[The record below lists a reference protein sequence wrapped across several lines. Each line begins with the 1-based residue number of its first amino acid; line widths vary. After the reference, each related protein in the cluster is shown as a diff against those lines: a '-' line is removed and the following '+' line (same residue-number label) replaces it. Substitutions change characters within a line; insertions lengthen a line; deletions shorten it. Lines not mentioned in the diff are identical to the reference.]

1 MKHDPVLMMQ
11 LPFISV
17 WCAGAVG
24 LWWIAPATFIVENVT
39 LIVFKSDY
47 LLKNIPDYFTKFYSR
62 GCLLLL

>member
-39 LIVFKSDY
+39 LIVFKSDC
-47 LLKNIPDYFTKFYSR
+47 LLQNIPD
-62 GCLLLL
+62 